1 MVSIYELNNTDIGCM
16 APFEPSVAVE
26 MRLASLACVEC
37 DLSARVLGVAG
48 RWTATRTTRCS
59 CVDKSVLHVR
69 RRRRRR
75 CALACG
81 PVPTWTEG
89 RVVARGEWSH
99 LGRGA

>member
-1 MVSIYELNNTDIGCM
+1 MPDAACVNTCM
-16 APFEPSVAVE
+16 AIVVAYGSWELKPWQCELRPHV
-26 MRLASLACVEC
+26 
-37 DLSARVLGVAG
+37 VLFIPRIPTYVAG
-48 RWTATRTTRCS
+48 RRLVQHAS
-59 CVDKSVLHVR
+59 VDKSVLHT
-69 RRRRRR
+69 RRRRR